1 MKRIRTKEIILYVL
15 GILFCKVEIADCY
28 PLIPAYFTALYI
40 SMESRWLTLGACFV
54 GMACF
59 LPVTQLTKYGVA
71 MAGIILIIHLIE
83 WVDKNCRA
91 RYAAVTAGAV
101 TTLISLGGNLLSVKG
116 RGYITTSILEGIFIF
131 EREINSSKS
140 FSSCRFNSF
149 ILFNF
154 MNSSYIIFSVW

>member
-54 GMACF
+54 GMASF

-131 EREINSSKS
+131 AVVR
-140 FSSCRFNSF
+140 
-149 ILFNF
+149 LG
-154 MNSSYIIFSVW
+154 